1 MSSKKHSTVPNASDS
16 EGSGQHSESEPE
28 NEFIV
33 EKIIDKRKRGG
44 RVEYYL
50 KWKGY
55 PETENTWEP
64 VANLGCPDLI
74 ADFEERE
81 KLKEQERQVSSQ
93 PAQTK
98 SAEKPHKEKDS
109 HHHRHHD
116 ESPSKKKRTSAGA
129 GNAAEPPVVSG
140 FDRNLIPD
148 KILGATDSSGELTFL
163 MKWKNSEEA
172 DLIPAK
178 LCNQKCPQ
186 VVIQFYESR
195 LTWKA
200 GGNDE

>member
-1 MSSKKHSTVPNASDS
+1 MSSKKHSMPHASDS
-16 EGSGQHSESEPE
+16 EGSANHSESEQE

-33 EKIIDKRKRGG
+33 EKILAKRKRGG

-50 KWKGY
+50 KWKGFS
-55 PETENTWEP
+55 ETDNTWEP

-81 KLKEQERQVSSQ
+81 KLKEQQPPQQTPSQ
-93 PAQTK
+93 PK
-98 SAEKPHKEKDS
+98 SAEKQHKGKEPS

-116 ESPSKKKRTSAGA
+116 ESPSKKKRTSAG
-129 GNAAEPPVVSG
+129 GGGTAESSTNG
-140 FDRNLIPD
+140 FDRNLIPE

-200 GGNDE
+200 GGGNDED